1 MSNSAPIPG
10 SLSILVPV
18 YNEEKNVGALC
29 SRLLD
34 VLDELA
40 RPFEIILVN
49 DGSEDGSLE
58 RMREMADLRGE
69 VRILDLR
76 RNYGQTAAMMAAIDH
91 ATGDILI
98 PIDCDLQNDPTDIP
112 ELLERLEEGY
122 DVVSGWRRERKDP
135 FLSRA
140 LLSRIANRMVSWIS
154 GVKLRDY
161 GCTLKA
167 YRSNVLK
174 DVRLYGESHRFIPI
188 YASWMG
194 ARVTE
199 IPVRHHP
206 RVHGES
212 KYGLE
217 RVFKVLLDIMVVK
230 FLDRHFTKP
239 IYVFGGFGLIA
250 FALAIVATVTMA
262 YLRVANGTPL
272 LDTSLPLIATML
284 LVTSVMCVLLGL
296 IAEMLV
302 RTYFESQQKP
312 IYLVRE
318 AINLREPELR
328 ATDELVGPREP
339 RGDDLEI
346 VVRRMAARDAG

>member
-1 MSNSAPIPG
+1 MPG

-18 YNEEKNVGALC
+18 FNEERNVGALC
-29 SRLLD
+29 SKLLD

-49 DGSEDGSLE
+49 DGSEDGSLD
-58 RMREMADLRGE
+58 RMRQMADLRDE
-69 VRILDLR
+69 IRILDLR

-91 ATGDILI
+91 ASGDILI
-98 PIDCDLQNDPTDIP
+98 PIDSDLQNDPADIP
-112 ELLERLEEGY
+112 ELLVRLEEGY
-122 DVVSGWRRERKDP
+122 DVVSGWRRERKDA

-140 LLSRIANRMVSWIS
+140 LLSRIANRVISWIS
-154 GVKLRDY
+154 GVHLRDY

-167 YRSNVLK
+167 YRRDVLK

-217 RVFKVLLDIMVVK
+217 RIFKVLLDIMVVK

-239 IYVFGGFGLIA
+239 IYVFGGFGLLA
-250 FALAIVATVTMA
+250 FAGAIIVALAMA
-262 YLRVANGTPL
+262 YLKIAEGTAVLGTPL
-272 LDTSLPLIATML
+272 PLIGTML
-284 LVTSVMCVLLGL
+284 VITSVMCILLGL

-302 RTYFESQQKP
+302 RTYFESQQKS

-318 AINLREPELR
+318 AINMREAER
-328 ATDELVGPREP
+328 QTTDDLTGPREP
-339 RGDDLEI
+339 RTDDLEI
-346 VVRRMAARDAG
+346 VVRQMATRDAG

>member
-1 MSNSAPIPG
+1 MSNPVPTPG

-18 YNEEKNVGALC
+18 FNEERSVSALC
-29 SRLLD
+29 SQLLE
-34 VLDELA
+34 VLDDLG

-49 DGSEDGSLE
+49 DGSEDASLE
-58 RMREMADLRGE
+58 RMRKVADVRGE

-98 PIDCDLQNDPTDIP
+98 PIDSDLQNDPADIP
-112 ELLERLEEGY
+112 HLLARLEEGY
-122 DVVSGWRRERKDP
+122 DVVSGWRRERKDAFP
-135 FLSRA
+135 RA
-140 LLSRIANRMVSWIS
+140 LLSRIANRVVSWIS
-154 GVKLRDY
+154 GVRLRDY

-167 YRSNVLK
+167 YRSSVLK

-212 KYGLE
+212 KSGLE

-250 FALAIVATVTMA
+250 FALSFVAVATMA
-262 YLRVANGTPL
+262 YLRIADGTPL
-272 LDTSLPLIATML
+272 LGTSLPLIAAML
-284 LVTSVMCVLLGL
+284 LITSVMCALLGL
-296 IAEMLV
+296 IAEILV
-302 RTYFESQQKP
+302 RTYFESQQKS

-318 AINLREPELR
+318 AINMHEPNLL
-328 ATDELVGPREP
+328 ATDELAGPREP
-339 RGDDLEI
+339 RSDDLEI
-346 VVRRMAARDAG
+346 VVRRMATRDAS